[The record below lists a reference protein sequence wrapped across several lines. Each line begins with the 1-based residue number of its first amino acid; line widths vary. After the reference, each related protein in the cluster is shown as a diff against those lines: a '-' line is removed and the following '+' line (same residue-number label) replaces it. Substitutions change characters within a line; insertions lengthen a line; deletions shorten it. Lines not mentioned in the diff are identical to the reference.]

1 MIDLIIAYALSNITH
16 LKQKR
21 DTTQQKLKVERNWI
35 PISPTTV
42 AALYLFNPFSIL
54 SCVSKST
61 LLFTNLSIVLSLLSA
76 LKGKTKPTM
85 FWIALASYL
94 SFYPAMLV
102 PALFLILDDGKT
114 VMNLMVENLQVLY
127 WPPSL
132 CRSLMHLGYFWVG
145 WRSYLDY
152 LECILDRGI
161 SCIPPT
167 VQCKFIS
174 SVWRRLSTKER
185 IYIFSIF
192 VTDLTP
198 NVGMFWYFFIEIFD
212 QFRSFFMV
220 VFQFHTFIFTIP
232 VCIKLR

>member
-1 MIDLIIAYALSNITH
+1 MTLPSFVIPLVFTLIDLIIAYALSNITQ

-21 DTTQQKLKVERNWI
+21 DSTRQKLKEERNWI

-42 AALYLFNPFSIL
+42 AALYLFNPLTIL

-114 VMNLMVENLQVLY
+114 VREISDNY
-127 WPPSL
+127 SL
-132 CRSLMHLGYFWVG
+132 LTSL
-145 WRSYLDY
+145 
-152 LECILDRGI
+152 
-161 SCIPPT
+161 T
-167 VQCKFIS
+167 
-174 SVWRRLSTKER
+174 
-185 IYIFSIF
+185 
-192 VTDLTP
+192 
-198 NVGMFWYFFIEIFD
+198 FF
-212 QFRSFFMV
+212 
-220 VFQFHTFIFTIP
+220 
-232 VCIKLR
+232 LL